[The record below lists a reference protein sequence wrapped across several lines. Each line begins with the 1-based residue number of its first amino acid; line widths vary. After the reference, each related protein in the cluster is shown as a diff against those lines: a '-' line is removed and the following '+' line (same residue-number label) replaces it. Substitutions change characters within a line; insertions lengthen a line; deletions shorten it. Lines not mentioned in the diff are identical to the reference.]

1 MQRVLCMVP
10 DIHVTYFVAI
20 LILLFF
26 ISAPAGLKAI
36 TDFIKTL
43 TEINISPDSP
53 FLNLIGK
60 K

>member
-1 MQRVLCMVP
+1 MVP

-20 LILLFF
+20 LTLLFF

-43 TEINISPDSP
+43 IEINISPDSP